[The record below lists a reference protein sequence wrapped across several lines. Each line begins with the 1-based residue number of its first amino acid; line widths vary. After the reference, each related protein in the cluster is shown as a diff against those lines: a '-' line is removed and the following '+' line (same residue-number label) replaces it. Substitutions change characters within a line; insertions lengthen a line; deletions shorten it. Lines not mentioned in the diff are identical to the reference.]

1 MKTTSK
7 LIIFIFTFLAMT
19 ASAFAQTPR
28 EELQQM
34 VKQLQENSYDR
45 ELREKII
52 KLAQTLKP
60 APEISEEARR
70 SFIIGEALFKQ
81 AKNLRPAYEAAKAF
95 QAATTLAP
103 WWSDAYWNL
112 SAAKQFIGE
121 YDDAK
126 NALRFY
132 LLTNPSAAD
141 SRMAQDRL
149 YAIDADIMV
158 SASSVPV
165 GLAGFW
171 QRISYQLKGEW
182 INYVNVFSSTYEIQQ
197 TGSTYE
203 IKCLTCYSDDPGTFG
218 AATWSTNV
226 ISSNINAI
234 TFQIRSVQTFD
245 SGVTTFEYT
254 YECKLGDNKMSC
266 TITSS
271 TPGADGKEFEKEF
284 HRYAKRNVCEIIGG
298 PGIQGNPVLCK

>member
-1 MKTTSK
+1 MRTTNK
-7 LIIFIFTFLAMT
+7 LIIFVFTFLILS
-19 ASAFAQTPR
+19 ASAYAQTPR

-34 VKQLQENSYDR
+34 VKQLQENPYVR

-81 AKNLRPAYEAAKAF
+81 AKSLRPAYEAANAF
-95 QAATTLAP
+95 HTATTLAP
-103 WWSDAYWNL
+103 WWGDAYWNL
-112 SAAKQFIGE
+112 AAAQQFIGK

-126 NALRFY
+126 ESLRFY

-141 SRMAQDRL
+141 RRMAQDRL

-158 SASSVPV
+158 STSSVPV

-171 QRISYQLKGEW
+171 KRISYQLKGEW
-182 INYVNVFSSTYEIQQ
+182 IEDYRGVFNPTYEIQQ

-234 TFQIRSVQTFD
+234 TFQRRSVQTFD
-245 SGVTTFEYT
+245 SGLKTYEET

-266 TITSS
+266 TITNSA
-271 TPGADGKEFEKEF
+271 GEKEF
-284 HRYAKRNVCEIIGG
+284 HRYAKRNVCEIIGK